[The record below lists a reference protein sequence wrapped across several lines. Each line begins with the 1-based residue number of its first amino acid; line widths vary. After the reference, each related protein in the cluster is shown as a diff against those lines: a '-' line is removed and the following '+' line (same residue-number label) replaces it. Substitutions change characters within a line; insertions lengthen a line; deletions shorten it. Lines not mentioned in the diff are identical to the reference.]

1 MHKTQTYLE
10 ALTAWEHGERAYP
23 PVYPDL
29 NALPV
34 DYLAPRL
41 IGALRKRQVRFL
53 RENGMP
59 SKEAFDLAGELYPDN
74 PVLLAMAAR
83 DQADRY
89 RIVREHVHQTDASAY
104 DLEQI
109 DKLNKWPVSFGLG
122 VYVGG
127 VQ

>member
-10 ALTAWEHGERAYP
+10 ALTAYEHGESAYP

-41 IGALRKRQVRFL
+41 IGALRMHQVRFL
-53 RENGMP
+53 RDNGMP
-59 SKEAFDLAGELYPDN
+59 SPEAFDMARQFYPEN
-74 PVLLAMAAR
+74 PVLLAMASR
-83 DQADRY
+83 DQIERY
-89 RIVREHVHQTDASAY
+89 NIVRKHVHQADASEY
-104 DLEQI
+104 DLAQI
-109 DKLNKWPVSFGLG
+109 DHLNRYPVSFGLG

>member
-10 ALTAWEHGERAYP
+10 ALTAYEHGECAYP

-41 IGALRKRQVRFL
+41 IGALRKHQVRFF
-53 RENGMP
+53 RDNGMP
-59 SKEAFDLAGELYPDN
+59 SPEAFEMAGDLYPEN
-74 PVLLAMAAR
+74 PVLLAMVAKHQVER
-83 DQADRY
+83 YQA
-89 RIVREHVHQTDASAY
+89 IREHVHQADASDY

-109 DKLNKWPVSFGLG
+109 DKLNHWPVSFGLG
-122 VYVGG
+122 ICVGG